1 MGKKIISLCREKYVI
16 LHLERNKV
24 MKYLFSF
31 LMIAAMLCGPLS
43 AQNSKKNCLLT
54 DKGVG
59 VIQLHKKM
67 VATPPADG
75 FYDRVE
81 VEVGIYGDYVVYT
94 LKMKG
99 DTVGMV
105 VENSTEGVNYMMIFS
120 DAVVLGNG
128 VRVGMSSN
136 EMLKRITTP
145 TVVRLDY
152 ESDEFLFDIKY
163 GDVEICTDEQLSA
176 SGQKKFDDLVQT
188 TQTNYL
194 NPESSI
200 PPMKIVVGDFAPESK
215 VTYFLLRIE

>member
-1 MGKKIISLCREKYVI
+1 M
-16 LHLERNKV
+16 
-24 MKYLFSF
+24 M
-31 LMIAAMLCGPLS
+31 AAMLCSPLS

-67 VATPPADG
+67 VTTPPAAG

-81 VEVGIYGDYVVYT
+81 AEVASNGAYVVYT

-105 VENSTEGVNYMMIFS
+105 VESSTEGVNYMMIFS

-128 VRVGMSSN
+128 VHVGMSSN

-145 TVVRLDY
+145 SLVRPDY
-152 ESDEFLFDIKY
+152 ESDEFLFDIKF
-163 GDVEICTDEQLSA
+163 GDVEIYTDEQLSS
-176 SGQKKFDDLVQT
+176 SGQEKFDDLVET

-200 PPMKIVVGDFAPESK
+200 TPMKLVVGDFAPESK
-215 VTYFLLRIE
+215 VTYFLLRTE

>member
-1 MGKKIISLCREKYVI
+1 M
-16 LHLERNKV
+16 
-24 MKYLFSF
+24 M
-31 LMIAAMLCGPLS
+31 AAMLCSPLS

-67 VATPPADG
+67 VTTPPAAG

-81 VEVGIYGDYVVYT
+81 AEVASNGAYVVYT

-99 DTVGMV
+99 DTAGMV

-128 VRVGMSSN
+128 VHVGMSSN
-136 EMLKRITTP
+136 EMLKRITIP
-145 TVVRLDY
+145 PVVRPDY
-152 ESDEFLFDIKY
+152 ESDEFLFDIKF
-163 GDVEICTDEQLSA
+163 GDIEIYTDEQLSS
-176 SGQKKFDDLVQT
+176 SGQEKFDDLVET

-200 PPMKIVVGDFAPESK
+200 PPMKLVVGDFAPESK
-215 VTYFLLRIE
+215 VTYFLLRTE

>member
-1 MGKKIISLCREKYVI
+1 
-16 LHLERNKV
+16 
-24 MKYLFSF
+24 MKYLSLFF
-31 LMIAAMLCGPLS
+31 MMVAMMCTPLS

-67 VATPPADG
+67 VTTPPAAG

-81 VEVGIYGDYVVYT
+81 AEVASNGAYVVYT
-94 LKMKG
+94 LKMKD
-99 DTVGMV
+99 DTAGVV
-105 VENSTEGVNYMMIFS
+105 VESSTEGVNYMMIFS

-128 VRVGMSSN
+128 VHVGMSSN

-145 TVVRLDY
+145 SMVRPDY
-152 ESDEFLFDIKY
+152 ESDEFLFDIKF
-163 GDVEICTDEQLSA
+163 GDIEIYTDEQLSS
-176 SGQKKFDDLVQT
+176 SGQEKFDDLVET

-200 PPMKIVVGDFAPESK
+200 TPMKLVVGDFAPESK
-215 VTYFLLRIE
+215 VTYFLLRTE

>member
-1 MGKKIISLCREKYVI
+1 M
-16 LHLERNKV
+16 
-24 MKYLFSF
+24 M
-31 LMIAAMLCGPLS
+31 AAMLCSPLS

-67 VATPPADG
+67 VTTPPAAG

-81 VEVGIYGDYVVYT
+81 AEVASNGAYVVYT

-128 VRVGMSSN
+128 VHVGMSSN
-136 EMLKRITTP
+136 EMLKRITIP
-145 TVVRLDY
+145 PVVRPDY

-163 GDVEICTDEQLSA
+163 GDIEIYTDEQLSS
-176 SGQKKFDDLVQT
+176 SGQEKFDDLVET

-200 PPMKIVVGDFAPESK
+200 PPMKLVVGDFAPESK
-215 VTYFLLRIE
+215 VTYFLLRTE

>member
-1 MGKKIISLCREKYVI
+1 
-16 LHLERNKV
+16 
-24 MKYLFSF
+24 MKYLFPF
-31 LMIAAMLCGPLS
+31 LMMAAMLCSPLS

-67 VATPPADG
+67 VTTPPAAG

-81 VEVGIYGDYVVYT
+81 AEVASNGAYVVYT

-128 VRVGMSSN
+128 VHVGMSSN

-145 TVVRLDY
+145 SLVRPDY
-152 ESDEFLFDIKY
+152 ESDEFLFDIKF
-163 GDVEICTDEQLSA
+163 GDVEIYTDEQLSP
-176 SGQKKFDDLVQT
+176 SGQEKFDDLVET

-200 PPMKIVVGDFAPESK
+200 TPMKLVVGDFAPESK
-215 VTYFLLRIE
+215 VTYFLLRTE

>member
-1 MGKKIISLCREKYVI
+1 
-16 LHLERNKV
+16 
-24 MKYLFSF
+24 MKYLFPLF
-31 LMIAAMLCGPLS
+31 MMAAMLCSPLS

-67 VATPPADG
+67 VTTPPAAG

-81 VEVGIYGDYVVYT
+81 AEVASNGAYVVYT

-128 VRVGMSSN
+128 VHVGMSSN

-145 TVVRLDY
+145 SMVRPDY
-152 ESDEFLFDIKY
+152 ESDEFLFDIKF
-163 GDVEICTDEQLSA
+163 GDIEIYTDEQLSS
-176 SGQKKFDDLVQT
+176 SGQEKFDDLVET

-200 PPMKIVVGDFAPESK
+200 TPMKLVVGDFAPESK
-215 VTYFLLRIE
+215 VTYFLLRTE

>member
-1 MGKKIISLCREKYVI
+1 
-16 LHLERNKV
+16 
-24 MKYLFSF
+24 MKYLFPL
-31 LMIAAMLCGPLS
+31 LMLAAMMCSPLS

-67 VATPPADG
+67 VTTPLPDG

-81 VEVGIYGDYVVYT
+81 AEVASNGAYVVYT

-128 VRVGMSSN
+128 VHVGMSSN

-145 TVVRLDY
+145 SMVRPDY
-152 ESDEFLFDIKY
+152 ESDEFLFDIKF
-163 GDVEICTDEQLSA
+163 GDIEIYTDEQLSS
-176 SGQKKFDDLVQT
+176 SGQEKFDDLVET
-188 TQTNYL
+188 TQTSYL

-200 PPMKIVVGDFAPESK
+200 TPMKLVVGDFAPESK
-215 VTYFLLRIE
+215 VTYFLLRTE

>member
-1 MGKKIISLCREKYVI
+1 
-16 LHLERNKV
+16 
-24 MKYLFSF
+24 MKYLFPLF
-31 LMIAAMLCGPLS
+31 MMAAMLCSPLS

-67 VATPPADG
+67 VTTPPAAG

-81 VEVGIYGDYVVYT
+81 AEVASNGAYVVYT

-128 VRVGMSSN
+128 VHVGMSSN
-136 EMLKRITTP
+136 EMLKRITIP
-145 TVVRLDY
+145 PVVRPDY

-163 GDVEICTDEQLSA
+163 GDIEIYTDEQLSS
-176 SGQKKFDDLVQT
+176 SGQEKFDDLVQT
-188 TQTNYL
+188 TQTSYL

-200 PPMKIVVGDFAPESK
+200 TPMKLVVGDFAPESK
-215 VTYFLLRIE
+215 VTYFLLRTE

>member
-1 MGKKIISLCREKYVI
+1 M
-16 LHLERNKV
+16 HLERNKV

-31 LMIAAMLCGPLS
+31 LMIATLLCSPLS
-43 AQNSKKNCLLT
+43 AQNAKKNCLLT

-59 VIQLHKKM
+59 VIQLNKKM

-94 LKMKG
+94 LKMKD
-99 DTVGMV
+99 DTAGVV
-105 VENSTEGVNYMMIFS
+105 VESSTKGVNYMMIFS
-120 DAVVLGNG
+120 DAVVLANG

-145 TVVRLDY
+145 SVVRPDY

-163 GDVEICTDEQLSA
+163 SDVEICTDEQLSA

-200 PPMKIVVGDFAPESK
+200 TPMKLVVGDFAPESK

>member
-1 MGKKIISLCREKYVI
+1 
-16 LHLERNKV
+16 
-24 MKYLFSF
+24 MKYLFPLF
-31 LMIAAMLCGPLS
+31 MMAAMLCGPLS

-67 VATPPADG
+67 VTTPPPDG

-81 VEVGIYGDYVVYT
+81 AEVSSNGAYVVYT

-105 VENSTEGVNYMMIFS
+105 VEGSTDGVDYMMIFS
-120 DAVVLGNG
+120 DAVVLANG
-128 VRVGMSSN
+128 VHVGMSSN

-145 TVVRLDY
+145 PVVRPYY
-152 ESDEFLFDIKY
+152 ESDEFLFDIKF
-163 GDVEICTDEQLSA
+163 GDIEIYTDEQLSS
-176 SGQKKFDDLVQT
+176 SGQEKFDDLVET

-200 PPMKIVVGDFAPESK
+200 TPMKLVVGDFAPESK
-215 VTYFLLRIE
+215 VTYFLLRTE

>member
-1 MGKKIISLCREKYVI
+1 M
-16 LHLERNKV
+16 
-24 MKYLFSF
+24 M
-31 LMIAAMLCGPLS
+31 AAMLCSPLS

-59 VIQLHKKM
+59 IIQLHKKM
-67 VATPPADG
+67 VTTPPAAG

-81 VEVGIYGDYVVYT
+81 AEVASNGAYVVYT

-128 VRVGMSSN
+128 VHVGMSSN

-145 TVVRLDY
+145 SLVRPNY
-152 ESDEFLFDIKY
+152 ESDEFLFDVKF
-163 GDVEICTDEQLSA
+163 GDVEIYTDEQLSS
-176 SGQKKFDDLVQT
+176 SGQEKFDDLVET

-200 PPMKIVVGDFAPESK
+200 TPMKLVVGDFAPESK
-215 VTYFLLRIE
+215 VTYFLLRTE

>member
-1 MGKKIISLCREKYVI
+1 
-16 LHLERNKV
+16 
-24 MKYLFSF
+24 MKYLFTLF
-31 LMIAAMLCGPLS
+31 MMAAMLCGPLS

-54 DKGVG
+54 DKGVD

-67 VATPPADG
+67 VTTPPPDG

-81 VEVGIYGDYVVYT
+81 AEVSSNGAYVVYT

-105 VENSTEGVNYMMIFS
+105 VEGSTDGVDYMMIFS
-120 DAVVLGNG
+120 DAVVLANG
-128 VRVGMSSN
+128 VRIGMSSN

-145 TVVRLDY
+145 TVVRPDY
-152 ESDEFLFDIKY
+152 ESDEFFFDIKY
-163 GDVEICTDEQLSA
+163 GDVEIGTDEHLSP
-176 SGQKKFDDLVQT
+176 SGQKKFDDLVET

-200 PPMKIVVGDFAPESK
+200 TPMKLVVGDFAPESK
-215 VTYFLLRIE
+215 VTYFLLRTE

>member
-1 MGKKIISLCREKYVI
+1 
-16 LHLERNKV
+16 
-24 MKYLFSF
+24 MKYLFPLF
-31 LMIAAMLCGPLS
+31 MMAAMLCGPLS

-67 VATPPADG
+67 VTTPPAAG

-81 VEVGIYGDYVVYT
+81 AEVASNGAYVVYT

-128 VRVGMSSN
+128 VHVGMSSN

-145 TVVRLDY
+145 SLVRPDY
-152 ESDEFLFDIKY
+152 ESDEFLFDIKF
-163 GDVEICTDEQLSA
+163 GDIEIYTDEQLSS
-176 SGQKKFDDLVQT
+176 SGQEKFDDLVET

-200 PPMKIVVGDFAPESK
+200 TPMKLVVGDFAPESK
-215 VTYFLLRIE
+215 VTYFLLRTE

>member
-1 MGKKIISLCREKYVI
+1 
-16 LHLERNKV
+16 
-24 MKYLFSF
+24 MKYLSLFF
-31 LMIAAMLCGPLS
+31 MMAAMLCTPLS
-43 AQNSKKNCLLT
+43 AQNAKKNCLLT

-67 VATPPADG
+67 VTTPPAAG

-81 VEVGIYGDYVVYT
+81 AEVASNGAYVVYT

-105 VENSTEGVNYMMIFS
+105 VESSTEGVNYMMIFS

-128 VRVGMSSN
+128 VHVGMSSN
-136 EMLKRITTP
+136 EMLKRITTLSL
-145 TVVRLDY
+145 VRPDY
-152 ESDEFLFDIKY
+152 ESDEFLFDIKF
-163 GDVEICTDEQLSA
+163 GDVEIYTDEQLSS
-176 SGQKKFDDLVQT
+176 SGQEKFDDLVET

-200 PPMKIVVGDFAPESK
+200 TPMKLVVGDFAPESK
-215 VTYFLLRIE
+215 VTYFLLRTE

>member
-1 MGKKIISLCREKYVI
+1 MTVA
-16 LHLERNKV
+16 
-24 MKYLFSF
+24 
-31 LMIAAMLCGPLS
+31 MICAPLS

-67 VATPPADG
+67 VTTPPAAG

-81 VEVGIYGDYVVYT
+81 AEVASNGAYVVYT

-105 VENSTEGVNYMMIFS
+105 VESSTEGVNYMMIFS

-128 VRVGMSSN
+128 VHVGMSSN

-145 TVVRLDY
+145 SMVRPDY
-152 ESDEFLFDIKY
+152 ESDEFLFDIKF
-163 GDVEICTDEQLSA
+163 GDIEIYTDEQLSS
-176 SGQKKFDDLVQT
+176 SGQEKFDDLVET

-200 PPMKIVVGDFAPESK
+200 TPMKLVVGDFAPESK
-215 VTYFLLRIE
+215 VTYFLLRTE

>member
-1 MGKKIISLCREKYVI
+1 
-16 LHLERNKV
+16 
-24 MKYLFSF
+24 MKYLFTLF
-31 LMIAAMLCGPLS
+31 MMAAMLCGPLS

-67 VATPPADG
+67 VTTPPPDG

-81 VEVGIYGDYVVYT
+81 AEVASNGAYVVYT
-94 LKMKG
+94 LKIKG

-128 VRVGMSSN
+128 VHVGMSSN

-145 TVVRLDY
+145 SMVRPDY
-152 ESDEFLFDIKY
+152 ESDEFLFDIKF
-163 GDVEICTDEQLSA
+163 GDIEIYTDEQLSS
-176 SGQKKFDDLVQT
+176 SGQEKFDDLVET

-200 PPMKIVVGDFAPESK
+200 TPMKLVVGDFASESK
-215 VTYFLLRIE
+215 VTYFLLRTE

>member
-1 MGKKIISLCREKYVI
+1 M
-16 LHLERNKV
+16 
-24 MKYLFSF
+24 M
-31 LMIAAMLCGPLS
+31 AAMLCGPLS

-67 VATPPADG
+67 VTTPPAAG
-75 FYDRVE
+75 FYDRIEAE
-81 VEVGIYGDYVVYT
+81 VASNGVYVVYT

-128 VRVGMSSN
+128 VHVGMSSN
-136 EMLKRITTP
+136 EMLKRITIP
-145 TVVRLDY
+145 PVVRPDY
-152 ESDEFLFDIKY
+152 ESDEFLFDIKF
-163 GDVEICTDEQLSA
+163 GDIEIYTDEQLSS
-176 SGQKKFDDLVQT
+176 SGQEKFDDLVQT
-188 TQTNYL
+188 IQTNYL

-200 PPMKIVVGDFAPESK
+200 TPMKLVVGDFAPESK
-215 VTYFLLRIE
+215 VTYFLLRTE

>member
-1 MGKKIISLCREKYVI
+1 M
-16 LHLERNKV
+16 
-24 MKYLFSF
+24 M
-31 LMIAAMLCGPLS
+31 AAMLCSPLS

-67 VATPPADG
+67 VTTPPAAG

-81 VEVGIYGDYVVYT
+81 AEVASNGAYVVYT

-105 VENSTEGVNYMMIFS
+105 VESSTEGVNYMMIFS

-128 VRVGMSSN
+128 VHVGMSSN

-145 TVVRLDY
+145 SLVRPDY
-152 ESDEFLFDIKY
+152 ESDEFLFDIKF
-163 GDVEICTDEQLSA
+163 GDVEIYTDEQLSS
-176 SGQKKFDDLVQT
+176 SGQEKFDDLVET

-200 PPMKIVVGDFAPESK
+200 TPMKLIVGDFAPESK
-215 VTYFLLRIE
+215 VTYFLLRTE

>member
-1 MGKKIISLCREKYVI
+1 
-16 LHLERNKV
+16 
-24 MKYLFSF
+24 MKYLFPL
-31 LMIAAMLCGPLS
+31 LMLAAMMCSPLS

-67 VATPPADG
+67 VTTPLPDG

-81 VEVGIYGDYVVYT
+81 AEVASNGAYVVYT

-105 VENSTEGVNYMMIFS
+105 VESSTEGVNYMMIFS

-128 VRVGMSSN
+128 VHVGMSSN

-145 TVVRLDY
+145 SMVRPDY
-152 ESDEFLFDIKY
+152 ESDEFLFDIKF
-163 GDVEICTDEQLSA
+163 GDIEIYTDEQLSS
-176 SGQKKFDDLVQT
+176 SGQEKFDDLVET
-188 TQTNYL
+188 TQTSYL

-200 PPMKIVVGDFAPESK
+200 PPMKLVVGDFAPESK
-215 VTYFLLRIE
+215 VTYFLLRTE

>member
-1 MGKKIISLCREKYVI
+1 
-16 LHLERNKV
+16 
-24 MKYLFSF
+24 MKYLSLFF
-31 LMIAAMLCGPLS
+31 MMAAMLCSPLS

-67 VATPPADG
+67 VTTPPAAG

-81 VEVGIYGDYVVYT
+81 AEVASNGAYVVYT

-128 VRVGMSSN
+128 VHVGMSSN

-145 TVVRLDY
+145 SMVRPDY
-152 ESDEFLFDIKY
+152 ESDEFLFDIKF
-163 GDVEICTDEQLSA
+163 GDIEIYTDEQLSP
-176 SGQKKFDDLVQT
+176 SGQEKFDDLVET

-200 PPMKIVVGDFAPESK
+200 TPMKLVVGDFAPESK
-215 VTYFLLRIE
+215 VTYFLLRTE

>member
-1 MGKKIISLCREKYVI
+1 
-16 LHLERNKV
+16 
-24 MKYLFSF
+24 MKYLSLFF
-31 LMIAAMLCGPLS
+31 MMVAMMCTPLS

-67 VATPPADG
+67 VTTPPAAG

-81 VEVGIYGDYVVYT
+81 AEVASNGAYVVYT

-128 VRVGMSSN
+128 VHVGMSSN

-145 TVVRLDY
+145 SMVRPDY
-152 ESDEFLFDIKY
+152 ESDEFLFDIKF
-163 GDVEICTDEQLSA
+163 GDIEIYTDEQLSS
-176 SGQKKFDDLVQT
+176 SGQEKFDDLVET

-200 PPMKIVVGDFAPESK
+200 TPMKLVVGDFAPESK
-215 VTYFLLRIE
+215 VTYFLLRTE

>member
-1 MGKKIISLCREKYVI
+1 M
-16 LHLERNKV
+16 
-24 MKYLFSF
+24 
-31 LMIAAMLCGPLS
+31 AAMLCSPLS

-67 VATPPADG
+67 VTTPPPDG

-81 VEVGIYGDYVVYT
+81 AEVASNGAYVVYT

-128 VRVGMSSN
+128 VHVGMSSN
-136 EMLKRITTP
+136 EMLKRITIP
-145 TVVRLDY
+145 PVVRPDY

-163 GDVEICTDEQLSA
+163 GDIEIYTDEQLSS
-176 SGQKKFDDLVQT
+176 SGQEKFDDLVET

-200 PPMKIVVGDFAPESK
+200 TPMKLVVGDFAPESK
-215 VTYFLLRIE
+215 VTYFLLRTE

>member
-1 MGKKIISLCREKYVI
+1 M
-16 LHLERNKV
+16 
-24 MKYLFSF
+24 M
-31 LMIAAMLCGPLS
+31 AAMLCSPLS

-67 VATPPADG
+67 VTTPPAAG

-81 VEVGIYGDYVVYT
+81 AEVASNGAYVVYT

-128 VRVGMSSN
+128 VHVGMSSN

-145 TVVRLDY
+145 SMVRPDY
-152 ESDEFLFDIKY
+152 ESDEFLFDIKF
-163 GDVEICTDEQLSA
+163 GDIEIYTDEQLSS
-176 SGQKKFDDLVQT
+176 SGQEKFDDLVET

-200 PPMKIVVGDFAPESK
+200 TPMKLVVGDFAPESK
-215 VTYFLLRIE
+215 VTYFLLRTE

>member
-1 MGKKIISLCREKYVI
+1 M
-16 LHLERNKV
+16 
-24 MKYLFSF
+24 M
-31 LMIAAMLCGPLS
+31 AAMLCSPLS

-67 VATPPADG
+67 VTTPTADG

-81 VEVGIYGDYVVYT
+81 AEVASNGAYVVYT

-128 VRVGMSSN
+128 VHVGMSSN
-136 EMLKRITTP
+136 EMLKRITIP
-145 TVVRLDY
+145 PVVRPDY

-163 GDVEICTDEQLSA
+163 GDIEIYTDEQLSS
-176 SGQKKFDDLVQT
+176 SGQEKFDDLVQT
-188 TQTNYL
+188 TQTSYL

-200 PPMKIVVGDFAPESK
+200 TPMKLVVGDFAPESK
-215 VTYFLLRIE
+215 VTYFLLRTE